1 MQQYYGDKPH
11 IISRK
16 NKKRPKKRQKTA
28 SAKIKAMLIGLC
40 VVCATVFIITAI
52 ASFPSRD
59 IIRLKAEKW
68 YYVSF
73 YSPTEIVEAE
83 LNAQSLKET
92 GGAGYIIN
100 DGTFRVTAFV
110 YDSSSDAKTV
120 ADKQTLAATVYTVA
134 LPEVKID
141 AVKDEKTSK
150 QVKEGFSV
158 HGKVYDDIVSVL
170 NDFDRGQTTESAM
183 LHAIASVRSSIIS
196 ERERQQAIYN
206 ETSSSAVN
214 ALCDYLDS
222 AAESLDTAMLGE
234 NNGLASRIRYA
245 LCEIIY
251 KRYLLSVALK

>member
-100 DGTFRVTAFV
+100 D
-110 YDSSSDAKTV
+110 
-120 ADKQTLAATVYTVA
+120 
-134 LPEVKID
+134 
-141 AVKDEKTSK
+141 
-150 QVKEGFSV
+150 
-158 HGKVYDDIVSVL
+158 
-170 NDFDRGQTTESAM
+170 
-183 LHAIASVRSSIIS
+183 
-196 ERERQQAIYN
+196 
-206 ETSSSAVN
+206 
-214 ALCDYLDS
+214 
-222 AAESLDTAMLGE
+222 
-234 NNGLASRIRYA
+234 
-245 LCEIIY
+245 
-251 KRYLLSVALK
+251 

>member
-1 MQQYYGDKPH
+1 
-11 IISRK
+11 
-16 NKKRPKKRQKTA
+16 
-28 SAKIKAMLIGLC
+28 MLIGLC

-150 QVKEGFSV
+150 QVKEGFFRSRQSIRR
-158 HGKVYDDIVSVL
+158 HSFRAQRLRQGTDYRKRHAARHSFSKKL
-170 NDFDRGQTTESAM
+170 NNFRTRTPAGY
-183 LHAIASVRSSIIS
+183 I
-196 ERERQQAIYN
+196 
-206 ETSSSAVN
+206 
-214 ALCDYLDS
+214 
-222 AAESLDTAMLGE
+222 
-234 NNGLASRIRYA
+234 
-245 LCEIIY
+245 
-251 KRYLLSVALK
+251 